1 MEKGKIIDVVGVVER
16 VDPWTM
22 ISKKNGEET
31 SKRPLI
37 LRDKTNCE
45 IEVLFLLLVLFLM
58 LLIAPDFC

>member
-1 MEKGKIIDVVGVVER
+1 MEKGKIIDVVGVVEK
-16 VDPWTM
+16 VEPWAM

-45 IEVLFLLLVLFLM
+45 IEVKLDLYVAEA
-58 LLIAPDFC
+58 I